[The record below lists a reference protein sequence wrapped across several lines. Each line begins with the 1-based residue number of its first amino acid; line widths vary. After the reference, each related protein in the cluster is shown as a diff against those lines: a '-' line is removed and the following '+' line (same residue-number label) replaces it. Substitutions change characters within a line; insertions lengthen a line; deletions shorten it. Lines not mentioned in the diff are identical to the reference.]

1 MYQRQSYTVTDFY
14 EHYRQQIEKGTSY
27 DIDFDTYRAIIYDYF
42 KFIRDQILD
51 GKEFYLP
58 CRLGTI
64 QIVKRKPKTY
74 TSRSLRFDWKAM
86 KELGKPVYY
95 LNLHSDSYKY
105 RYLWSKQQ
113 CLFQNKSK
121 YMFIASRDN
130 KRTLAKIIKSKQH
143 DYVEIV

>member
-64 QIVKRKPKTY
+64 QIVKHKPKEY
-74 TSRSLRFDWKAM
+74 SGKSLRFDWKSM
-86 KELGKPVYY
+86 REMGKPMYY
-95 LNLHSDSYKY
+95 LNLHSDNFKY
-105 RYLWSKQQ
+105 RYYWSKQN
-113 CLFQNKSK
+113 CLFPNKVK

-130 KRTLAKIIKSKQH
+130 KRELARRIFSKEH
-143 DYVEIV
+143 DYTPI